1 MRLLLLG
8 SFIILVYGF
17 DLVLE
22 TATAAD
28 SLATAIGVR
37 LQAFMSR
44 QHLHADWAFLPRGQF
59 PKRADI
65 LLGAEIELASSFI
78 KLLLDALANL
88 LVLLAVTVLT
98 ILVTIP
104 NALASVA
111 LLEGIAYLS
120 ARRTHFGWGI
130 FGGGYGIIIPL
141 PFPGGRFAERHGAK
155 LLSSRRCT
163 ALFR

>member
-1 MRLLLLG
+1 ML
-8 SFIILVYGF
+8 II
-17 DLVLE
+17 
-22 TATAAD
+22 ATTAD
-28 SLATAIGVR
+28 SLAAAIEEI
-37 LQAFMSR
+37 LQRCMNRHRA
-44 QHLHADWAFLPRGQF
+44 HADRAFLPRGQF

-130 FGGGYGIIIPL
+130 FGGGYGIIILL
-141 PFPGGRFAERHGAK
+141 PVPGGRFAERHGAE

>member
-1 MRLLLLG
+1 MLK
-8 SFIILVYGF
+8 I
-17 DLVLE
+17 
-22 TATAAD
+22 ATAAK
-28 SLATAIGVR
+28 SLATASEVTLKHCGNGHR
-37 LQAFMSR
+37 A
-44 QHLHADWAFLPRGQF
+44 HADRAFLPRGQF

-88 LVLLAVTVLT
+88 LMLLAVMVLT

-130 FGGGYGIIIPL
+130 FGGGYGIIILL
-141 PFPGGRFAERHGAK
+141 PFPGGRFAERHGAE